1 MIVILYSSQKHFK
14 CMIGWYRQHLLL
26 AFYFKEYFCNL
37 LILCL
42 KRLFHILKAYFLLYG
57 NYCLSN
63 QRINTQL
70 NKFKLA
76 KCFPGAL
83 IKKCVGSLKFS
94 FLYKAATS
102 WVKSLWLLY
111 AVVAVCTQQ
120 TLRFCTPFVLMHLE
134 CI

>member
-1 MIVILYSSQKHFK
+1 MHGEVWNRIQGFLSPRFLKDKTMIVILYSSQKHFK

-102 WVKSLWLLY
+102 WVKSLSP
-111 AVVAVCTQQ
+111 AK
-120 TLRFCTPFVLMHLE
+120 M
-134 CI
+134 

>member
-1 MIVILYSSQKHFK
+1 MHGEVWNRIQGFLSPRFLKDKTMIVILYSSQKHFK

-42 KRLFHILKAYFLLYG
+42 KRPFHILKAYFLLYG

-70 NKFKLA
+70 NKFKPA

-102 WVKSLWLLY
+102 WVKSPSP
-111 AVVAVCTQQ
+111 AK
-120 TLRFCTPFVLMHLE
+120 M
-134 CI
+134 

>member
-1 MIVILYSSQKHFK
+1 MHGEVWNRIQGFLSPRFLKDKTMIVILYSSQKHFK

-42 KRLFHILKAYFLLYG
+42 KRPFHILKAYFLLYG

-102 WVKSLWLLY
+102 WVKSLSP
-111 AVVAVCTQQ
+111 AK
-120 TLRFCTPFVLMHLE
+120 M
-134 CI
+134 

>member
-1 MIVILYSSQKHFK
+1 MHGEVWNRIQGFLSPRFLKDKTMIVILYSSQKHFK

-76 KCFPGAL
+76 KCFPGAS

-102 WVKSLWLLY
+102 WVKSLSP
-111 AVVAVCTQQ
+111 AK
-120 TLRFCTPFVLMHLE
+120 M
-134 CI
+134 